1 MESCLDIFKIVIGPS
16 SSRTVGPMRAACHF
30 ISLLRE
36 QETLPLIR
44 EIEIELYGALSL
56 SRKCHNVDTALYLGL
71 LGCQPENVDLRSY
84 MAVIKRAENENKIEL
99 PLSDAGG
106 ITIKVKIIANHQAH
120 PGHPYAMTFRAR
132 DDYFTVYEETWFSTG
147 AGQVRKHGE
156 PLTPSLPLRTV
167 SPFEFSHMPR
177 SCWRCVGVTA
187 CPWRR

>member
-106 ITIKVKIIANHQAH
+106 ITIKVKIIANHQA
-120 PGHPYAMTFRAR
+120 
-132 DDYFTVYEETWFSTG
+132 
-147 AGQVRKHGE
+147 
-156 PLTPSLPLRTV
+156 
-167 SPFEFSHMPR
+167 
-177 SCWRCVGVTA
+177 
-187 CPWRR
+187 